1 MLFVS
6 VSENVGG
13 ESLVVVESAVKNP
26 EIKKGIRFFN
36 NILYNVGI
44 MHKDIFEPLQEQCF
58 FKSMYASL
66 YKGRFRGRV
75 GPCPPPGKS

>member
-13 ESLVVVESAVKNP
+13 ESLVVAESAIKNP

-66 YKGRFRGRV
+66 RADSGG
-75 GPCPPPGKS
+75 G